1 MVSLCFHPL
10 FSVGEIAATE
20 RIVATD
26 KGPPNA
32 AGSDVI
38 PGCLFKTDLLGA
50 CSSHGYSFSAMGSTD
65 RTIPVREELSIYI
78 CGVLV
83 FLSIYICGV
92 LVFSP
97 CFVMLC
103 LMFCGVLVMLLNH
116 KYQEKTH
123 VSFFNQVF
131 Q

>member
-50 CSSHGYSFSAMGSTD
+50 CSSHGYSFSAMRSTD
-65 RTIPVREELSIYI
+65 RTIPVREE
-78 CGVLV
+78 
-83 FLSIYICGV
+83 LSIYICGV

>member
-1 MVSLCFHPL
+1 M
-10 FSVGEIAATE
+10 GEITITE

-50 CSSHGYSFSAMGSTD
+50 CSSHGYSFSAMRSTD
-65 RTIPVREELSIYI
+65 RTIPVREE
-78 CGVLV
+78 
-83 FLSIYICGV
+83 LSIYICGV

-103 LMFCGVLVMLLNH
+103 LMFCGVLVMLTGLDSTQMRAELADIA
-116 KYQEKTH
+116 QEITNGT
-123 VSFFNQVF
+123 FP
-131 Q
+131 